1 MNGLSQRCGVV
12 DSISPKVMR
21 HVIEQLQ
28 DEAKAGLLPDTGA
41 EFGASSAYQGKGRF
55 ARDTRQ
61 MMLQ

>member
-1 MNGLSQRCGVV
+1 
-12 DSISPKVMR
+12 MR